1 VLLNYREWG
10 RDTIG
15 GVAEKKDLS
24 GVRADLAAAAERLGS
39 RLRDPGEL
47 APVAAY
53 LRDTET
59 VRYVAL
65 GTHERGGGVL
75 VVTDE
80 RLLFFLR
87 RVTKPSLDLPLGAV
101 DEVTTSSGLSTGEVA
116 LTAGEQTVAVS
127 RVVKSDVEPLAAA
140 VRQAVAAAP
149 RAAAGPEAAGVDP
162 FEAME
167 KLSALRDRGVLT
179 EAEFAA
185 KKQELLDRL

>member
-1 VLLNYREWG
+1 M
-10 RDTIG
+10 
-15 GVAEKKDLS
+15 AENPAS

-47 APVAAY
+47 TPVTAY

-59 VRYVAL
+59 VRYVVL
-65 GTHERGGGVL
+65 GTHERGGGVAVL
-75 VVTDE
+75 TDL

-87 RVTKPSLDLPLGAV
+87 RVTRPSLDLPLGAV
-101 DEVTTSSGLSTGEVA
+101 GDVSNSAGLSTGEVVLA
-116 LTAGEQTVAVS
+116 VGEGTVAIA
-127 RVVKSDVEPLAAA
+127 RIVKSDVGPFAAA
-140 VRQAVAAAP
+140 VRQAVMAAP
-149 RAAAGPEAAGVDP
+149 AEPVREPVDP
-162 FEAME
+162 AELIDPFVAME

>member
-1 VLLNYREWG
+1 M
-10 RDTIG
+10 
-15 GVAEKKDLS
+15 AEKKDLS
-24 GVRADLAAAAERLGS
+24 GVRPDLAAAAGRLGS

-47 APVAAY
+47 APATAY
-53 LRDTET
+53 LRDSET

-65 GTHERGGGVL
+65 GTHQRGGGV
-75 VVTDE
+75 VVLTDQ

-87 RVTKPSLDLPLGAV
+87 RVTKPSLDLPLGAI
-101 DEVTTSSGLSTGEVA
+101 DAVTTSSGLSTGEVDLA
-116 LTAGEQTVAVS
+116 VGETTVAVS
-127 RVVKSDVEPLAAA
+127 RVVKGDLEPLAQAIRVA
-140 VRQAVAAAP
+140 VEAAP
-149 RAAAGPEAAGVDP
+149 PQPVQADPSQRIDP